1 MALEHGLLRHLAV
14 AATLFLVVPRVRLV
28 VLLRALVALRAAVAN
43 LVDLL
48 DAHHVAGNAGV
59 LHLNPRV
66 HGVDFAGRGRLLGV
80 ITEEPRNMVH
90 HLAEPVLEV
99 VAAAHHVAV
108 DVGDLAG
115 AADELDDP
123 LVVELELAL
132 VPVGNQVRVTAI
144 RLEAEGGALEHR
156 EHQALARAVEQLRVL
171 VDRGQRDLREL
182 LAVHVPR
189 ERGGDRSDDF
199 RLLEPGFHVALYC
212 YHCVTAHFRCF
223 RVVCF

>member
-1 MALEHGLLRHLAV
+1 MALEHGLLRHLAE
-14 AATLFLVVPRVRLV
+14 AATLFLVVPRVNLV
-28 VLLRALVALRAAVAN
+28 VLLRRLVALRAAVAN

-48 DAHHVAGNAGV
+48 DAHHVAGNTGV

-80 ITEEPRNMVH
+80 ITEKPRHMVDD
-90 HLAEPVLEV
+90 LAELVGEEV
-99 VAAAHHVAV
+99 STAHHIAV
-108 DVGDLAG
+108 DVGNLTG
-115 AADELDDP
+115 AADQLDDP

-132 VPVGNQVRVTAI
+132 VPVGNQVRVAAI
-144 RLEAEGGALEHR
+144 RLEPEGGALEHR
-156 EHQALARAVEQLRVL
+156 EHQALARAFEQLRVP
-171 VDRGQRDLREL
+171 VYRRQRDLREL

-212 YHCVTAHFRCF
+212 YHCVIAHFRCF
-223 RVVCF
+223 RVVCC